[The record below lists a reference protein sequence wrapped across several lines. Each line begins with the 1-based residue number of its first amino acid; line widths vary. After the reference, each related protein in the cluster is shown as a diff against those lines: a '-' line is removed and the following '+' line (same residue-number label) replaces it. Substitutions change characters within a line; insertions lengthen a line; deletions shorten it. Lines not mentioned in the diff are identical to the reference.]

1 MPGNDQSFDVDAYLR
16 YIFGEENEPEQ
27 VGEQEL
33 HRPVQAPWPIGSDIG
48 VTVLGSTIDIL
59 QRRCDEQFAIHRAKD
74 PELLGGMIDDPPE
87 EPPSPVLIES
97 LMPRKEW
104 AEDLCDS
111 VKTKAACGFI
121 IARGGRVNLDPDDVV
136 ARLERI
142 LGGVDVPDEVE
153 HRQRDILRMQ
163 VIDRICYQ
171 ARDMEMERFH
181 GVVMRAIARCQALLE
196 EAQQPQEPPISASS
210 SVGGGGS
217 GHSE

>member
-1 MPGNDQSFDVDAYLR
+1 
-16 YIFGEENEPEQ
+16 
-27 VGEQEL
+27 
-33 HRPVQAPWPIGSDIG
+33 
-48 VTVLGSTIDIL
+48 
-59 QRRCDEQFAIHRAKD
+59 
-74 PELLGGMIDDPPE
+74 
-87 EPPSPVLIES
+87 
-97 LMPRKEW
+97 MPRKEW

-163 VIDRICYQ
+163 VIDGICYQ
-171 ARDMEMERFH
+171 ARDMEMERFR
-181 GVVMRAIARCQALLE
+181 GVVMRAIARCQAVLE
-196 EAQQPQEPPISASS
+196 EIQQPQEPPSASS

>member
-1 MPGNDQSFDVDAYLR
+1 MSGNDQSFDVDAYLL
-16 YIFGEENEPEQ
+16 YISGEENEPEQ

-111 VKTKAACGFI
+111 VKTKAACRFI
-121 IARGGRVNLDPDDVV
+121 MPAVV
-136 ARLERI
+136 VSTSI
-142 LGGVDVPDEVE
+142 PMMWWPGS
-153 HRQRDILRMQ
+153 
-163 VIDRICYQ
+163 
-171 ARDMEMERFH
+171 
-181 GVVMRAIARCQALLE
+181 
-196 EAQQPQEPPISASS
+196 SASLAELTS
-210 SVGGGGS
+210 PT
-217 GHSE
+217 E

>member
-74 PELLGGMIDDPPE
+74 PELLCGMIDDPPE

-111 VKTKAACGFI
+111 IKTKAACASSLPAAAVSTSIPMMWWPGS
-121 IARGGRVNLDPDDVV
+121 
-136 ARLERI
+136 
-142 LGGVDVPDEVE
+142 
-153 HRQRDILRMQ
+153 
-163 VIDRICYQ
+163 
-171 ARDMEMERFH
+171 
-181 GVVMRAIARCQALLE
+181 
-196 EAQQPQEPPISASS
+196 SASLAELTS
-210 SVGGGGS
+210 PTK
-217 GHSE
+217 

>member
-33 HRPVQAPWPIGSDIG
+33 HRPVQAPWPIGSNIG

-104 AEDLCDS
+104 
-111 VKTKAACGFI
+111 
-121 IARGGRVNLDPDDVV
+121 
-136 ARLERI
+136 ERTSAI
-142 LGGVDVPDEVE
+142 QS
-153 HRQRDILRMQ
+153 RQR
-163 VIDRICYQ
+163 
-171 ARDMEMERFH
+171 
-181 GVVMRAIARCQALLE
+181 
-196 EAQQPQEPPISASS
+196 QPAASSLPAAAVSTSIPMMWWPGSSASLAELTS
-210 SVGGGGS
+210 PTK
-217 GHSE
+217 

>member
-48 VTVLGSTIDIL
+48 VTVLGRTIDIL
-59 QRRCDEQFAIHRAKD
+59 QRKCDEQFAIHRAKD

-111 VKTKAACGFI
+111 VKTQAACGFI

-163 VIDRICYQ
+163 VMDGICYQ
-171 ARDMEMERFH
+171 ARDMEMERFR
-181 GVVMRAIARCQALLE
+181 GDIMRAIARCQALLE
-196 EAQQPQEPPISASS
+196 EAQQPQEPPSASS

-217 GHSE
+217 GHLE

>member
-1 MPGNDQSFDVDAYLR
+1 MPGNGQSFDVDPYLC

-48 VTVLGSTIDIL
+48 VTVLGNTIDIL

-87 EPPSPVLIES
+87 EPSSPVLIEC

-121 IARGGRVNLDPDDVV
+121 IDRGGRVNLDPDDVV

-153 HRQRDILRMQ
+153 HSQRDILRMQ
-163 VIDRICYQ
+163 VIDGICYQ
-171 ARDMEMERFH
+171 ARDMEMELFR
-181 GVVMRAIARCQALLE
+181 GVVMRAIACCQALLE
-196 EAQQPQEPPISASS
+196 EAQQPQEPPEPAAQ
-210 SVGGGGS
+210 
-217 GHSE
+217 